1 MKAIII
7 GSGLSGLTA
16 GAYLVR
22 EGYDVTIYEQFSEI
36 GGVTATIHKDGY
48 SWDLG
53 PLLLEGLAPHEKLG
67 RVLAELGLTEKITII
82 REDRGQSFPDFEI
95 WRQKEYEGPYWRRE
109 YLKKI
114 FPSESDGLDRYY
126 EFYDKMMTLMA
137 IANQLEWTKG
147 LKSIWLKLKLLPKF
161 LKVKKWM
168 DWSAAQ
174 VMDFFFKDP
183 KLKAIFL
190 AILADFVIKPS
201 EFIGLGVPA
210 VNVETAFD
218 VRLPLKIKG
227 GKLPTYHYI
236 KGGCEQLVKV
246 FADFITENGGKIHTN
261 SLVQKIIIENER
273 TTGIKLKN
281 GNFIPADLILASGSA
296 HKTFLKLIG
305 REHLPAD
312 FVKHLENLVYMESV
326 LMVHIGIDFD
336 PTPYQRAALC
346 YYYLTYD
353 IEEGVNHC
361 RSGDYHE
368 GKEGFLIYIP
378 SLHSPEMAPEE
389 KYAVTVYTI
398 APDRLSVGNWTER
411 REELAD
417 KLLIEAEKIIPNLR
431 ERTQVKVIL
440 TPDDFKTRV
449 NVDRHSFGGLPPV
462 IGQQG
467 PPHRTRIHGFWFIGA
482 QSESAGGV
490 AGVVAGARKA
500 VQMIFKEKSRMYE
513 K

>member
-1 MKAIII
+1 MIII

-16 GAYLVR
+16 GTYLVR

-95 WRQKEYEGPYWRRE
+95 WRKKEYEGQYWRRE

-137 IANQLEWTKG
+137 IANQLEWIKG

-168 DWSAAQ
+168 DWSATQ

-218 VRLPLKIKG
+218 VRIPLKIKG

-236 KGGCEQLVKV
+236 KGGCEQLVKA
-246 FADFITENGGKIHTN
+246 FADFITDNGGKIHTN

-296 HKTFLKLIG
+296 HKTFFNLIG

-312 FVKHLENLVYMESV
+312 FVKNLENLIHMESV

-361 RSGDYHE
+361 RSGDFHE

-378 SLHSPEMAPEE
+378 SLHSPEMAPEG

-417 KLLIEAEKIIPNLR
+417 KLLIEAEKIIPGLR
-431 ERTQVKVIL
+431 EKTQIKVIL
-440 TPDDFKTRV
+440 TPDDFRTRV

-467 PPHRTRIHGFWFIGA
+467 PPHRTPIRGFWFIGA

-490 AGVVAGARKA
+490 VGVVAGARKA
-500 VQMIFKEKSRMYE
+500 VQMIFKEKSRVYE